1 MGLTLI
7 ADSGS
12 TKTAWR
18 GFAGN
23 EIFLETETGGL
34 NPVYLSEDAIRD
46 EVDKNL
52 APFIDPTK
60 VDRLYF
66 FGAGCHSAEMQMHTQ
81 NALSLFFSHSLLHIY
96 SDMEGAAIGLFGTG
110 SGIACILGTGSNSC
124 HWNGKSIESSIPALG
139 YILGDEGSGAWMGK
153 KIAADYL
160 RKRLPDDISR
170 MLEDDFTN
178 DLGFFLKKIYQNEYA
193 SRFLASLTGKIN
205 SLNDHPYVLALQY
218 EAIEV
223 FYQTHIAMYKN
234 NSLPVGFVGGLADSM
249 RPTISKF
256 CTGKGINNV
265 NIVNNPLNGIQKYL
279 TKELYPD
286 MM

>member
-81 NALSLFFSHSLLHIY
+81 NALSLFFSQSLLHIY

-205 SLNDHPYVLALQY
+205 NLTDHPYVLALQY